1 MRYKVIIIGIA
12 NALKTGINIRL
23 EIINNIFSVFSNL
36 LPPSSFIDIKGIV
49 KLIERKENSYY
60 RQRVTIK

>member
-23 EIINNIFSVFSNL
+23 EIINIIFSVFSNL
-36 LPPSSFIDIKGIV
+36 STPSSFIDIKGSGEINS
-49 KLIERKENSYY
+49 KEK
-60 RQRVTIK
+60 RIAIIDKE

>member
-23 EIINNIFSVFSNL
+23 VIINNIFSVFSNL
-36 LPPSSFIDIKGIV
+36 LPPSSFIDIKGICEINS
-49 KLIERKENSYY
+49 KEKRKATTAKE
-60 RQRVTIK
+60 

>member
-36 LPPSSFIDIKGIV
+36 LPPSSFIDIKGIGE
-49 KLIERKENSYY
+49 INSKEK
-60 RQRVTIK
+60 RTATIAKE

>member
-36 LPPSSFIDIKGIV
+36 LPPSSFIDIKGSGEINS
-49 KLIERKENSYY
+49 KEK
-60 RQRVTIK
+60 RTATIAKE